1 MTKLATICYIDN
13 GKELLLLHRN
23 KKPNDVHE
31 GKWISVGG
39 KLEAGETPDECARRE
54 ILEETHFTVTEM
66 DFKGMITFPEF
77 TPGHDW
83 YTYVFKVT
91 GFEGELIS
99 DEESREGTLEWV
111 PNQLGKVTMRFL
123 SGSLKIDHSSL
134 QNLATIVTRTW

>member
-1 MTKLATICYIDN
+1 
-13 GKELLLLHRN
+13 
-23 KKPNDVHE
+23 
-31 GKWISVGG
+31 
-39 KLEAGETPDECARRE
+39 
-54 ILEETHFTVTEM
+54 
-66 DFKGMITFPEF
+66 MITFPEF

-111 PNQLGKVTMRFL
+111 PYDEVLLNQLGKVTMRFL